1 MNPQRIGALTGVLFV
16 ILAIVAFAVG
26 GETPDTNDSAQ
37 KIVTF
42 YVDNDSE
49 QVVASIVL
57 AWASVALLFFVGTLR
72 QHLRSVAGRDS
83 TLSTA
88 VVLGGLMIAVGA
100 TIFAGLTFAL
110 GDAAD
115 DMPPAAVVAL
125 NTLNSDLFFPLGVG
139 VAVFNLGLGLAVV
152 RHGGFPRPLGYVAV
166 VVGIAALTPGGFFA
180 FLATG
185 LVILYTSIALAV
197 RAHGPS
203 TAGFG
208 APASG

>member
-1 MNPQRIGALTGVLFV
+1 MTPQRIGALTGVLFV

-26 GETPDTNDSAQ
+26 GETPDTDDSAR
-37 KIVTF
+37 KIVAF
-42 YVDNDSE
+42 YVDNEDE
-49 QVVASIVL
+49 QIIASLVL

-72 QHLRSVAGRDS
+72 DHLRRVSGRDS

-88 VVLGGLMIAVGA
+88 VLLGGVMIAVGA
-100 TIFAGLTFAL
+100 AIFAGLSFAL

-115 DMPPAAVVAL
+115 DMPADAVVAL

-139 VAVFNLGLGLAVV
+139 IAVFNLGLGLCVV
-152 RHGGFPRPLGYVAV
+152 RHGGFHPALGWIAV
-166 VVGIAALTPGGFFA
+166 IIGIAALTPGGFFA

-185 LVILYTSIALAV
+185 LVIIYTSVVLALRTGNGSAS
-197 RAHGPS
+197 GY
-203 TAGFG
+203 G